1 MSEEVR
7 VYRYRWAV
15 LLVFGLIFMIGQAMW
30 LTFSL
35 IRAEATPVLG
45 LAPGDPTI
53 ILLTAS
59 QPLAFII
66 LSLPVGMFADRKGL
80 VVVAGLGAIL
90 QTTFGALRIFV
101 VNDFWMI
108 LLCQLGL
115 SAGSVMVQ
123 DCISYLSVNWFPRK
137 ERALATGVSTLF
149 MLLGMLLG
157 SSLSLLLW
165 TVPLYGEF
173 GFTVEAARANIL
185 LILYIYTVLAA
196 ALTALFFAVARNKPV
211 HPPEIEPVVEGKASV
226 KAMLKDKNVWIL
238 SYGFFAGFGIFIGLT
253 AILEELL
260 PSLDISV
267 EKNFSNPVIVEVLLL
282 TAGIAGSLI
291 LSGVSDKVQRRK
303 PFLIIGTLA
312 GAIATFI
319 VGTSGIPLL
328 TFAAS
333 AVLGFFLVSI
343 MPIALSSLEEM
354 KTVGPRLAGASAG
367 LAFWLGNLGAF
378 LGSLILEALRFGG
391 SYFYSILYLVVA
403 MFIAMALV
411 ATIPETGR
419 RERTSQ

>member
-1 MSEEVR
+1 MSQEVR

-35 IRAEATPVLG
+35 IRAEATVVLG

-53 ILLTAS
+53 VLLTAS

-101 VNDFWMI
+101 INDFWMI

-165 TVPLYGEF
+165 TAPLYGEV
-173 GFTVEAARANIL
+173 GFTVEAAQANIL
-185 LILYIYTVLAA
+185 LILYIYTALAA
-196 ALTALFFAVARNKPV
+196 VLTVVFFGVARNKPK
-211 HPPEIEPVVEGKASV
+211 HPPEIEQIVEGKASI
-226 KAMLKDKNVWIL
+226 KAMLKDRNVWIL

-260 PSLDISV
+260 PSLGIPV
-267 EKNFSNPVIVEVLLL
+267 GGGFSNPVIVEVLLL

-354 KTVGPRLAGASAG
+354 KTVGPRLSGASAG

-378 LGSLILEALRFGG
+378 LGSLILEALRVGG
-391 SYFYSILYLVVA
+391 SYFFSILYLVVA
-403 MFIAMALV
+403 MFIAMVLV
-411 ATIPETGR
+411 MTIPETGK
-419 RERTSQ
+419 REKTDQ